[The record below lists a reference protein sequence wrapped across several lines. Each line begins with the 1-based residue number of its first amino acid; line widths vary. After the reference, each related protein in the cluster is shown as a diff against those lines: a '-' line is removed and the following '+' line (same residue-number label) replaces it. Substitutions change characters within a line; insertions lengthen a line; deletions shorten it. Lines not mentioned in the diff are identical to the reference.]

1 MFKVKFIAKV
11 KKKYCKVQYVS
22 LNTVYRPTTK
32 TISNVGSP
40 ALLVLIVQ
48 NATPSI
54 SIDRRRT
61 GSFARV
67 RLTGVARKICPRP
80 VTLCVSDIDG
90 GRSRDLV
97 SMDDVRGG
105 SCPNFGSKG
114 LIVDG
119 DRSPNVGSVSPC
131 VVNAGRTSH
140 SGIHGTT
147 DHRTHTASQLKFVN
161 IRKVEVWNEN
171 NKPQKVTQT

>member
-1 MFKVKFIAKV
+1 M
-11 KKKYCKVQYVS
+11 QYVS
-22 LNTVYRPTTK
+22 LNTVYTTK
-32 TISNVGSP
+32 KISNVGSP

-48 NATPSI
+48 NATTSI
-54 SIDRRRT
+54 SIDSRRT
-61 GSFARV
+61 GSFVRV
-67 RLTGVARKICPRP
+67 GLTGVDEERCPRSII
-80 VTLCVSDIDG
+80 TTCVSDIDG

-97 SMDDVRGG
+97 SMNDVTGG
-105 SCPNFGSKG
+105 SCPNFDSKG

-119 DRSPNVGSVSPC
+119 DRSPNVGSVSPG

-171 NKPQKVTQT
+171 NQPQKVTQM